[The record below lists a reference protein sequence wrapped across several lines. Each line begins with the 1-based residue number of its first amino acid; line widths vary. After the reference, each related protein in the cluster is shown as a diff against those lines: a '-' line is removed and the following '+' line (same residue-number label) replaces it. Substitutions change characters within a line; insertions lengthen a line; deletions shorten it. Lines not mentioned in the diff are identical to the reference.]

1 MLKEE
6 AMNRFTLQ
14 RNTVVAALS
23 LLAALNGCATTAE
36 NERESFV
43 GNSEPRGNF
52 GGVMV
57 AQAEPRQAN
66 AKVIVVSFGVSNS
79 GWEVRD
85 SVVAYGS
92 GGVLAGGGDDYTV
105 ELVGSGDE
113 TLSSVAVWDPRK
125 AVVEQEGIVVNEQG
139 TLAVRLPFSV
149 EATAVRVRDREGRTE
164 VEYDVRAALEKFCR
178 TAGED
183 PDCAK
188 LTGKVQ
194 R

>member
-1 MLKEE
+1 MNIFALKWN
-6 AMNRFTLQ
+6 A
-14 RNTVVAALS
+14 VVAALL
-23 LLAALNGCATTAE
+23 LLAALNGCATTAKS
-36 NERESFV
+36 EREGFV

-66 AKVIVVSFGVSNS
+66 AKVIVVSFGVSDS
-79 GWEVRD
+79 GWEVKD

-105 ELVGSGDE
+105 ELVGSGNE
-113 TLSSVAVWDPRK
+113 TLSAVAVWDPRK
-125 AVVEQEGIVVNEQG
+125 AVVEQQGIVVNEQG

-149 EATAVRVRDREGRTE
+149 EATAVRVRNREGRTE
-164 VEYDVRAALEKFCR
+164 VEYGVRAALEKFCR
-178 TAGED
+178 SAGED

-188 LTGKVQ
+188 LTGRDQ
-194 R
+194 Q

>member
-1 MLKEE
+1 
-6 AMNRFTLQ
+6 MNRFALKW
-14 RNTVVAALS
+14 NSGLAALV

-36 NERESFV
+36 NEQEGFV
-43 GNSEPRGNF
+43 GNTEPRGNF

-66 AKVIVVSFGVSNS
+66 AKVIVVSFAVSDT
-79 GWEVRD
+79 GWEVND

-92 GGVLAGGGDDYTV
+92 GGVLAGSGDDYTV
-105 ELVGSGDE
+105 ELIGPGDE
-113 TLSSVAVWDPRK
+113 TLTSVAVWDPRK
-125 AVVEQEGIVVNEQG
+125 AVVEQQGIVVNEQG

-149 EATAVRVRDREGRTE
+149 EATGVRVRNREGRTE
-164 VEYDVRAALEKFCR
+164 VEYGLRAALEKFCQ

-188 LTGKVQ
+188 LTARDQ
-194 R
+194 Q